1 MKQFFGG
8 LLLGIGILVMTV
20 SGLCTL
26 SVVVAGLYD
35 EPGMVA
41 REPSILVVPLLV
53 GGLPLLLGFGLYRWG
68 RSLLR
73 PPQDS
78 SGTRR

>member
-1 MKQFFGG
+1 MKQLFGG

-26 SVVVAGLYD
+26 TVVVAGLSD
-35 EPGMVA
+35 GPGMVA
-41 REPSILVVPLLV
+41 REPSVLLIPLVV
-53 GGLPLLLGFGLYRWG
+53 GGVPLLLGFGLYRWG

-73 PPQDS
+73 PPPDS
-78 SGTRR
+78 SSTRL